1 LRAGDPAQPPARGF
15 FEADFLKLTPWR
27 SKNRQPFHAVWNGGK
42 RECRSMQVH
51 MDRKWLEW
59 LDGNG
64 NAIAFILISLLIVI
78 AFAY

>member
-1 LRAGDPAQPPARGF
+1 M
-15 FEADFLKLTPWR
+15 
-27 SKNRQPFHAVWNGGK
+27 H
-42 RECRSMQVH
+42 VH
-51 MDRKWLEW
+51 MDRKW